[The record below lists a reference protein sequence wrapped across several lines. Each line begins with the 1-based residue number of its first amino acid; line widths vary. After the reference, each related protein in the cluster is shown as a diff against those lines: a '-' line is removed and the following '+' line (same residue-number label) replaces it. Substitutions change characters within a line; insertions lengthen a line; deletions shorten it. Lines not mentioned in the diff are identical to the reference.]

1 MMELLTDPTYLTVIL
16 GVTVLGA
23 VCGALGTLAVLRR
36 SALVGDTLAHAAL
49 PGIAGAAL
57 LTGTTALPVLL
68 AGAAI
73 TGLLALTLSDIARR
87 MARVESSAALATSLS
102 VFFGIGVVLLGL
114 VQQQQGGTAG
124 LERFLFGQAAALL
137 PSHIALTAGVGT
149 AAILV
154 LWRADSAVR
163 TATFDRTFA
172 QTLGLPI
179 ARIDLLVTGL
189 LAAGVVVGLSTV
201 GVVLVSALLVAPPVA
216 ALQWTRKY
224 GNTYLLA
231 AVFGGLIGAV
241 GSTLSLLI
249 PGAPTGPIVVLLAV
263 AWVAVSMLARP
274 IFLRTRTGQTA

>member
-1 MMELLTDPTYLTVIL
+1 MMELLTDPTYLTVII

-23 VCGALGTLAVLRR
+23 VCGTLGTLAVLRR

-68 AGAAI
+68 VGAAV

-87 MARVESSAALATSLS
+87 MARVESSAALGTSLS
-102 VFFGIGVVLLGL
+102 VFFGIGVVLLGV

-137 PSHIALTAGVGT
+137 PAHILLTAGVGA

-154 LWRADSAVR
+154 LWRADFAIR

-172 QTLGLPI
+172 ETVGLTTS
-179 ARIDLLVTGL
+179 RIDLLVTGL

-216 ALQWTRKY
+216 ALQYTRKY
-224 GNTYLLA
+224 GHTYLLA
-231 AVFGGLIGAV
+231 ALFGGLIGAV
-241 GSTLSLLI
+241 GSAASLLI

-263 AWVAVSMLARP
+263 AWVAISLGIRSVL
-274 IFLRTRTGQTA
+274 TRTQGRQPA

>member
-1 MMELLTDPTYLTVIL
+1 MISLLTDPTYLTVIL

-23 VCGALGTLAVLRR
+23 VCGTLGTLAVLRR

-68 AGAAI
+68 IGAAI

-87 MARVESSAALATSLS
+87 MARVESNAALGTSLS

-137 PSHIALTAGVGT
+137 PSHIALTAGVGG
-149 AAILV
+149 AAIVL
-154 LWRADSAVR
+154 LWRADSAIR
-163 TATFDRTFA
+163 TATFDRDFA
-172 QTLGLPI
+172 RTVGLPI
-179 ARIDLLVTGL
+179 GRIDLLVTAL

-224 GNTYLLA
+224 GLTYGLA
-231 AVFGGLIGAV
+231 ALFGGLIGAF

-263 AWVAVSMLARP
+263 AWVAISLLARP
-274 IFLRTRTGQTA
+274 ILARTKGGQSA